1 MLRISYSAYWN
12 MENFPTGNCYCHF
25 TDCTALSILL
35 VICGLLNHVPCRSY
49 QLFPAFLR
57 TSSDAALWNHNP
69 GNTFFAG
76 GIVRL
81 VCSQR
86 CQTGRRYGIG
96 ASAWSQDFDSVE
108 VASVSKNINIFW
120 LNGIKVDMVNYP
132 YPWLDLPIEENRVR
146 LASLNDIAAMKIAAI
161 VNRGTKKD
169 FIDLYTLLQS
179 FSLDN
184 ILDMYSRKYS
194 DGSLFI
200 VMKSLIYFDDAET
213 DPMPNVLND
222 TTWEDVKDCLR
233 TVVRDSS
240 LL

>member
-1 MLRISYSAYWN
+1 MLHYETITPETHSLLEELSDLSVLKDARLV
-12 MENFPTGNCYCHF
+12 GG
-25 TDCTALSILL
+25 TALAL
-35 VICGLLNHVPCRSY
+35 
-49 QLFPAFLR
+49 QLGHR
-57 TSSDAALWNHNP
+57 TSTDLD
-69 GNTFFAG
+69 FFG
-76 GIVRL
+76 GINADSEELRDIL
-81 VCSQR
+81 R
-86 CQTGRRYGIG
+86 EIG
-96 ASAWSQDFDSVE
+96 SVE

>member
-1 MLRISYSAYWN
+1 MA
-12 MENFPTGNCYCHF
+12 
-25 TDCTALSILL
+25 
-35 VICGLLNHVPCRSY
+35 
-49 QLFPAFLR
+49 
-57 TSSDAALWNHNP
+57 
-69 GNTFFAG
+69 
-76 GIVRL
+76 
-81 VCSQR
+81 
-86 CQTGRRYGIG
+86 
-96 ASAWSQDFDSVE
+96 
-108 VASVSKNINIFW
+108 
-120 LNGIKVDMVNYP
+120 NYP

-200 VMKSLIYFDDAET
+200 LMKSLIYFDDAET

>member
-1 MLRISYSAYWN
+1 MLHYETITPETHSLLEKLSDLSVLKDARLV
-12 MENFPTGNCYCHF
+12 GG
-25 TDCTALSILL
+25 TALAL
-35 VICGLLNHVPCRSY
+35 
-49 QLFPAFLR
+49 QLGHR
-57 TSSDAALWNHNP
+57 TSTDLA
-69 GNTFFAG
+69 FF
-76 GIVRL
+76 
-81 VCSQR
+81 
-86 CQTGRRYGIG
+86 GRINADSEELRDILREIG
-96 ASAWSQDFDSVE
+96 SVE

-222 TTWEDVKDCLR
+222 ATWEDVKDCLR

>member
-1 MLRISYSAYWN
+1 MLHYETITPETHSLLEKLSDLPVLKDARLV
-12 MENFPTGNCYCHF
+12 EG
-25 TDCTALSILL
+25 TALAL
-35 VICGLLNHVPCRSY
+35 
-49 QLFPAFLR
+49 QLGHR
-57 TSSDAALWNHNP
+57 TSTDLD
-69 GNTFFAG
+69 FF
-76 GIVRL
+76 
-81 VCSQR
+81 
-86 CQTGRRYGIG
+86 GRINADSEKLRDILREIG
-96 ASAWSQDFDSVE
+96 SVE
-108 VASVSKNINIFW
+108 IASVSKNINIFW
-120 LNGIKVDMVNYP
+120 INGIKVDMVNYP

-200 VMKSLIYFDDAET
+200 VMKNLIYFDDAET

>member
-1 MLRISYSAYWN
+1 MLHYETITPETHSLLEKLSDLSVLKDARLV
-12 MENFPTGNCYCHF
+12 GG
-25 TDCTALSILL
+25 TALAL
-35 VICGLLNHVPCRSY
+35 
-49 QLFPAFLR
+49 QLGHR
-57 TSSDAALWNHNP
+57 TSTDLD
-69 GNTFFAG
+69 FF
-76 GIVRL
+76 
-81 VCSQR
+81 
-86 CQTGRRYGIG
+86 GRINADSEELRDILREIG
-96 ASAWSQDFDSVE
+96 SVE

-222 TTWEDVKDCLR
+222 ATWEDVKDCLR

>member
-1 MLRISYSAYWN
+1 MLHYETITQETHSLLEELSDLSVLKDARLV
-12 MENFPTGNCYCHF
+12 GG
-25 TDCTALSILL
+25 TALAL
-35 VICGLLNHVPCRSY
+35 
-49 QLFPAFLR
+49 QLGHR
-57 TSSDAALWNHNP
+57 TSTDLD
-69 GNTFFAG
+69 FF
-76 GIVRL
+76 
-81 VCSQR
+81 
-86 CQTGRRYGIG
+86 GRINEDSEELRDILRKVG
-96 ASAWSQDFDSVE
+96 SVE

-120 LNGIKVDMVNYP
+120 INGIKVDMVNYP
-132 YPWLDLPIEENRVR
+132 YPWLDLPIEENGVR

-169 FIDLYTLLQS
+169 FIDLYMLLQS

-222 TTWEDVKDCLR
+222 TTWEDVKECLR
-233 TVVRDSS
+233 TVVKDSS